1 MRFALPLL
9 AGAMAYAG
17 WHWAGLI
24 FSPLGLSEFLF
35 VGRFCLIAA
44 VLTAAEFI
52 HRKALP

>member
-9 AGAMAYAG
+9 AGAMAYAV
-17 WHWAGLI
+17 WHWAALI
-24 FSPLGLSEFLF
+24 LSPLGLSEFLF

-52 HRKALP
+52 HRKALS